1 MTEKMKHPIGYDDI
15 YVECNY
21 GNTELC
27 ATCYLDT
34 LYKKALDDIEYLRAV
49 NRGLKDELAISNDI
63 RHKQHLKIVEL
74 GVPNGAY

>member
-1 MTEKMKHPIGYDDI
+1 MTIPIEEAI
-15 YVECNY
+15 QQVELE
-21 GNTELC
+21 EL
-27 ATCYLDT
+27 YQ
-34 LYKKALDDIEYLRAV
+34 KALDDIEYLRAV